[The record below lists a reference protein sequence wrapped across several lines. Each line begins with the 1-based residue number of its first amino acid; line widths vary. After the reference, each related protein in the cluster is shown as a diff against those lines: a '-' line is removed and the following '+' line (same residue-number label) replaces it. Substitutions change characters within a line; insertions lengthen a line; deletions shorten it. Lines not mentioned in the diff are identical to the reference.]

1 MRADLNC
8 SRKLVVVAAIAFA
21 ASGPALSFS
30 HDEFCRAMRE
40 IARVRNADAGRWLD
54 RNTRDDGV
62 ELLCEIRTVNFKRFL
77 TRLSTLQ
84 PGWERRKQDEWNSTH
99 CSSVLWRE
107 AIDNGWNITATITTA
122 AGERRLIVAQC
133 K

>member
-1 MRADLNC
+1 MQ
-8 SRKLVVVAAIAFA
+8 
-21 ASGPALSFS
+21 
-30 HDEFCRAMRE
+30 E

-77 TRLSTLQ
+77 TRSSTLQ
-84 PGWERRKQDEWNSTH
+84 PGWESRKQEEWNRAH
-99 CSSVLWRE
+99 CSNVLWRE
-107 AIDNGWNITATITTA
+107 AIDNGWNITTTITTA

-133 K
+133 N